1 MTRILYDLTAANH
14 IRFSP
19 NCWRTRMALAHK
31 GLETHCEP
39 VRFTDKDKIAFSG
52 QKRVPVLKDDETVV
66 SDSWKIACY
75 LEDAYPDRPSLFGGP
90 EGRGMTHFVNCWTD
104 TVLHPALIRTII
116 HDIFECLD
124 EADKPYFRESR
135 EKRFGMTL
143 EEMAANRDASL
154 AAFRAVLP
162 PLNALLADQPFVC
175 GENSAYGDYLIFGA
189 FQWARVLS
197 PVTLLEP
204 DEPLH
209 AWRER
214 MLDLFDG
221 LGRSHPSFGH

>member
-1 MTRILYDLTAANH
+1 MTRILYDLTAAND

-31 GLETHCEP
+31 GLETYCEP

-116 HDIFECLD
+116 YDIFESLD
-124 EADKPYFRESR
+124 AADKPYFRESR

-143 EEMAANRDASL
+143 EEMAANRDTSL
-154 AAFRAVLP
+154 AAFRTVLA
-162 PLNALLADQPFVC
+162 PLNALLADQSFVC
-175 GENSAYGDYLIFGA
+175 GESPAYGDYLVFGA

-197 PVTLLEP
+197 PVTLLEL

-221 LGRSHPSFGH
+221 LGRGFAARS